1 MASAMCSHPPA
12 AGRRVTIRDVAR
24 VAGVSP
30 AVVSVVLNGASPR
43 TAHVRVG
50 AAARARVL
58 AAAAQLNYRPNAA
71 ARALSGHSQLIGVI
85 LDKPAQHLGFEQHYV
100 VEIQRALRTLGYQV
114 LLDTADDEPVTL
126 ARALEECARYSV
138 AGVLLVG
145 WWARGDLLRAYGP
158 PALAAAGSPPCVVIG
173 TDVAGVGD
181 AAVCRDNYGA
191 ARMAMAHLIALGHRR
206 FLAMGLGLRR
216 LAGCHD
222 ALVEAGLSVNA
233 IEYWPPPLEPEQRGK
248 EPDSS
253 RSHGPSPDQ
262 PDWQFARGRWIVEQV
277 FRDAV
282 SGRTRF
288 PQSSD
293 SLPTAIVALND
304 EYAAGAL
311 SGLQALG
318 LRVPEDV
325 ALVGC
330 DNLPFGA
337 YLSVPLTTIDW
348 QVPVVVRHAIQHLMA
363 LIDRRRRGETWEYL
377 REVVPAQLVVRRSCG
392 AYLGHRG

>member
-1 MASAMCSHPPA
+1 MASRTRSDSLAS
-12 AGRRVTIRDVAR
+12 AGRITIRDVAR
-24 VAGVSP
+24 MAGVSP

-50 AAARARVL
+50 AAARERVL
-58 AAAAQLNYRPNAA
+58 AAATRLNYRPNAA

-85 LDKPAQHLGFEQHYV
+85 LDKPSQHLGFEQHYV
-100 VEIQRALRTLGYQV
+100 VEIQRALRALGYQV
-114 LLDTADDEPVTL
+114 LLDTAEQEPETL

-145 WWARGDLLRAYGP
+145 WWARSDLLRTYGP
-158 PALAAAGSPPCVVIG
+158 PALAAAGAPPCVVIG
-173 TDVAGVGD
+173 TDVTGVGD
-181 AAVCRDNYGA
+181 AAVGRDNYGA
-191 ARMAMAHLIALGHRR
+191 ARMATAHLAALGHRR

-216 LAGCHD
+216 LAACYD
-222 ALVEAGLSVNA
+222 ALAECGLSADAV
-233 IEYWPPPLEPEQRGK
+233 EYWPPPLEPEQRSR
-248 EPDSS
+248 EPGST

-277 FRDAV
+277 FRDAI

-288 PQSSD
+288 PGSSD
-293 SLPTAIVALND
+293 RLPTAIVALND

-348 QVPVVVRHAIQHLMA
+348 QVPVIVSRALQHLTE
-363 LIDRRRRGETWEYL
+363 LIRTGRRGEAREYR
-377 REVVPAQLVVRRSCG
+377 REVVPAKLIVRRSCG
-392 AYLGHRG
+392 AYLGRRH